1 MGGLSIRHPNKAED
15 IKMYWLEQ
23 LINGLFQG
31 SIYALIVIGYTL
43 IVGIVGLPSFAYG
56 DTVMCGT
63 FFAFLI
69 FSGLGEYPLLAA
81 IICIAGTA
89 LLGIIT
95 QRICYEPFYDS
106 PWHIPLMCTIGLGT
120 LIRNIAQIATRSNT
134 LPVPKIFGTGYVEFY
149 TFRVTHTQLVI
160 LGIVIISCVLFT
172 VFLKKT
178 KLGIEFKA
186 VSQDRKAAALIGIDV
201 VKVSRIGNA
210 IGCAMGGLAGMLYAV
225 YYGSFRATMGS
236 SISMKAFSA
245 AVLGGMG
252 DITISAVCGV
262 IIGVLE
268 NIGIA
273 LTSTGYRDMVA
284 FLFLFVVL
292 MFKPTGIGSRSENRI
307 KLQKQKQKK
316 EEDHT

>member
-1 MGGLSIRHPNKAED
+1 
-15 IKMYWLEQ
+15 MYWIEQ

-56 DTVMCGT
+56 DIVMCGA
-63 FFAFLI
+63 FFSYLVFN
-69 FSGLGEYPLLAA
+69 GLGEFPLLAVLV
-81 IICIAGTA
+81 CVVGTA

-95 QRICYEPFYDS
+95 QLVCYEPFYDS

-134 LPVPKIFGTGYVEFY
+134 LPIPKIFGTGYVEIFS
-149 TFRVTHTQLVI
+149 FRVTNTQLVI
-160 LGIVIISCVLFT
+160 VGIVIVSCILFT

-178 KLGIEFKA
+178 KIGIEFKA

-210 IGCAMGGLAGMLYAV
+210 IGCAMGGVAGTLFAV
-225 YYGSFRATMGS
+225 YYSTFRATMGS
-236 SISMKAFSA
+236 AISMKAFSA
-245 AVLGGMG
+245 AVMGGMSN
-252 DITISAVCGV
+252 ITVSSICGV

-268 NIGIA
+268 NIGIV

-284 FLFLFVVL
+284 FIFLFIVL
-292 MFKPTGIGSRSENRI
+292 LVKPSGIGGGSRHAVKAEKRKRRKKGVI
-307 KLQKQKQKK
+307 K
-316 EEDHT
+316 E